1 MVDDYLRARD
11 GQTFIEFSADD
22 YTLYLDG
29 KPRYA
34 GVQSFLEARG
44 VSLPYGTPEDPPD
57 LETVCGLGNRKSE
70 LVQAELARGNVEA
83 FEGSVALVRRLLAA
97 GVRTA
102 VVSSST
108 SAEKVLAAAGI
119 RDLFEVVVDG
129 LVARRLELPGKPSPD
144 TYLKAAELLGVP
156 AERAV
161 VVEDALSGVQAGA
174 RGGFGLVI
182 GVDRA
187 DHAQALRDNGAD
199 VVVGDLG
206 ELS

>member
-11 GQTFIEFSADD
+11 GETFIEFSADD